1 MANTESGNKL
11 NAALRYA
18 GTAGGTLLAIAGA
31 MSLLNQ
37 AQITDLKAQIDILN
51 HSIITGYGALVEMW
65 TILGPVGVVVLGYF
79 GVKSSSV
86 KGLAE
91 KLLRIAANAADP
103 ASSVAKVAIV
113 NAAAS
118 KEVSGEGAVV
128 IAPAVA
134 SNPATSENV
143 VASASEVAKK

>member
-1 MANTESGNKL
+1 MADTESQNQL

-18 GTAGGTLLAIAGA
+18 GTIGGTALAVAGA
-31 MSLLNQ
+31 ASLLTPDQ
-37 AQITDLKAQIDILN
+37 VAQVKTQIDILN
-51 HSIITGYGALVEMW
+51 QSIVTGYGALVKMW
-65 TILGPVGVVVLGYF
+65 VILGPAGAALLAYF

-86 KGLAE
+86 QAIAG

-103 ASSVAKVAIV
+103 ASTQAKVAIV

-134 SNPATSENV
+134 ANPATADNV
-143 VASASEVAKK
+143 VEKAPK